1 MVDIEKL
8 AEKIMEY
15 QADIDWYG
23 LCDDYGNIETDEES
37 RKVVFEEIYNSLQT
51 NPDEIL
57 NVLNGNLEEMELED
71 DYQEQEDYKKTKEII
86 EEIEELKTQSLEDE
100 MEM

>member
-1 MVDIEKL
+1 MINIEEL

-37 RKVVFEEIYNSLQT
+37 RKAVLEEIYNVLQT
-51 NPDEIL
+51 NPDDILKIL
-57 NVLNGNLEEMELED
+57 NENLEELELED
-71 DYQEQEDYKKTKEII
+71 NYQERDYYKKTKEII
-86 EEIEELKTQSLEDE
+86 EEIEQFKEQSQEDE

>member
-37 RKVVFEEIYNSLQT
+37 RKAVLEEIYNVLQT
-51 NPDEIL
+51 NPDDILKIL
-57 NVLNGNLEEMELED
+57 NDNIEEMELD
-71 DYQEQEDYKKTKEII
+71 DNYQERDDYKKTKEII
-86 EEIEELKTQSLEDE
+86 EEIEEFKTQSLEDE
-100 MEM
+100 MGM

>member
-1 MVDIEKL
+1 MINIEEL

-37 RKVVFEEIYNSLQT
+37 RKVVLEEIYNVLQT
-51 NPDEIL
+51 NADDILKIL
-57 NVLNGNLEEMELED
+57 NENLEELELED
-71 DYQEQEDYKKTKEII
+71 NYQERDDYKKTKEII
-86 EEIEELKTQSLEDE
+86 EEIEQFKEQSQEDE

>member
-1 MVDIEKL
+1 MINIEEL

-37 RKVVFEEIYNSLQT
+37 RKAVLEEIYNVLQT
-51 NPDEIL
+51 NPDYILKIL
-57 NVLNGNLEEMELED
+57 NENLEELELED
-71 DYQEQEDYKKTKEII
+71 NYQERDDYKKTKEII
-86 EEIEELKTQSLEDE
+86 EEIEQFKEQSQEDE

>member
-37 RKVVFEEIYNSLQT
+37 RKAVLEEIYNVLQT
-51 NPDEIL
+51 NLDDILKIL
-57 NVLNGNLEEMELED
+57 NDNIEEMELD
-71 DYQEQEDYKKTKEII
+71 DNYQERDDYKKTKEII
-86 EEIEELKTQSLEDE
+86 EEIEEFKTQSLEDE

>member
-1 MVDIEKL
+1 MINIEEL

-37 RKVVFEEIYNSLQT
+37 RKVVLEEIYNVLQT
-51 NPDEIL
+51 NPDDILKIL
-57 NVLNGNLEEMELED
+57 NENLEELELED
-71 DYQEQEDYKKTKEII
+71 NYQERDDYKKTKEII
-86 EEIEELKTQSLEDE
+86 EEIEQFKEQSQEDE

>member
-57 NVLNGNLEEMELED
+57 NENLEELELED
-71 DYQEQEDYKKTKEII
+71 NYQEREDYKKTKEII